1 MLCRL
6 TAKNQA
12 FNSMNQASATQHTG
26 WSVKP
31 DPLCH
36 LKNYAGHQAFQQC
49 VACLWL
55 EILTTAVGAVH
66 TVGCSRKGCL
76 GKLHFR
82 YHKSIGKYV
91 NHNKLMIF
99 P

>member
-1 MLCRL
+1 MLGTCCLMLCRL

-36 LKNYAGHQAFQQC
+36 LKNYAGHQAFYQ
-49 VACLWL
+49 
-55 EILTTAVGAVH
+55 
-66 TVGCSRKGCL
+66 L
-76 GKLHFR
+76 GHYFMMSKLL
-82 YHKSIGKYV
+82 K
-91 NHNKLMIF
+91 
-99 P
+99 

>member
-36 LKNYAGHQAFQQC
+36 VKNYAGHQAFQQC

-55 EILTTAVGAVH
+55 EIHNTAVGAVQVPVR
-66 TVGCSRKGCL
+66 TL
-76 GKLHFR
+76 F
-82 YHKSIGKYV
+82 YV
-91 NHNKLMIF
+91 EQTFKMTNL
-99 P
+99 

>member
-12 FNSMNQASATQHTG
+12 FNNMNQASATQHTG

-31 DPLCH
+31 DPLRH
-36 LKNYAGHQAFQQC
+36 LTNYAGHQAFQQC

-55 EILTTAVGAVH
+55 DIPNTAVGAVQIP
-66 TVGCSRKGCL
+66 VRIL
-76 GKLHFR
+76 F
-82 YHKSIGKYV
+82 YV
-91 NHNKLMIF
+91 KQNFKMKNL
-99 P
+99 